1 MVSQSKSR
9 SNSPEGTPES
19 ERSENQRT
27 TTKGPQSH
35 QDDASPE
42 AVNQTATVPPQERE
56 GQRRHRSR
64 TGAATHQ
71 GRSGEDEDLTTPA
84 SKVPSKGQ
92 GKKRSKLEQE
102 YEDRLHKIVDS
113 LSKFKKLER
122 TEERRQLDLTKAGP
136 VGRPPDGMNSTP
148 LPSIE
153 SPTDIS
159 SPLETPTLPLT
170 PPTPP

>member
-1 MVSQSKSR
+1 MVSQSNTR

-19 ERSENQRT
+19 ERSENART
-27 TTKGPQSH
+27 TTTEGPQSH
-35 QDDASPE
+35 HDDASQE

-92 GKKRSKLEQE
+92 GKKRSKPEQE
-102 YEDRLHKIVDS
+102 YEDRLHRIVDS
-113 LSKFKKLER
+113 LSKFKKKEKK
-122 TEERRQLDLTKAGP
+122 TEERR
-136 VGRPPDGMNSTP
+136 
-148 LPSIE
+148 IE
-153 SPTDIS
+153 DRFNQSWTS
-159 SPLETPTLPLT
+159 GKTA
-170 PPTPP
+170 